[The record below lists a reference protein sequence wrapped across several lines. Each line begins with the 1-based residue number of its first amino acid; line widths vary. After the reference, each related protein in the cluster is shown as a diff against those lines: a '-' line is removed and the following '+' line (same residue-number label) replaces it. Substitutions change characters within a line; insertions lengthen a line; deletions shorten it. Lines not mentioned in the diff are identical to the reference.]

1 MKIETFINRIKINR
15 QFAKSTVNSYT
26 RTLNR
31 FNDYIRSVSLGKRS
45 IEDTEQL
52 KVWDVE
58 SFIGQ
63 EKLREKSERTC
74 NGYLACIRDFI
85 SFAERS

>member
-1 MKIETFINRIKINR
+1 MKIEKFIERIKINR

-31 FNDYIRSVSLGKRS
+31 FNDFIRNVSLGKRS

-63 EKLREKSERTC
+63 EKIK
-74 NGYLACIRDFI
+74 
-85 SFAERS
+85 